1 MRCTRPSLVQA
12 SSEGPDIV
20 LSENFDDR
28 LSRSVDSCS
37 VQADLSHSSSGYFIN
52 IARCV
57 SIADRQEPHTPG
69 AIVMAAFADFDL
81 TDRQRVDKRILHWSG
96 TTRLF
101 QIGMTIEKP
110 CVTRTLVTPRVAAD
124 RSPARAQV
132 SALLARWTGSCEGAL
147 LRRPRTRA
155 GARLADSTAG
165 FTCRPAVA
173 AAGARSKRLSRC
185 SPPTCEER
193 GATLCDCGTRPR
205 AAA

>member
-1 MRCTRPSLVQA
+1 MH
-12 SSEGPDIV
+12 
-20 LSENFDDR
+20 N
-28 LSRSVDSCS
+28 SVDSCS

-52 IARCV
+52 QILTHPPGNCWIA
-57 SIADRQEPHTPG
+57 ADRQEPHTPG

-165 FTCRPAVA
+165 FTCRPAV
-173 AAGARSKRLSRC
+173 GARSKRLSRC

-193 GATLCDCGTRPR
+193 GATLCDCGMRLR

>member
-1 MRCTRPSLVQA
+1 MHNSVDAQLSRLLQRAGRSQSLVFRIFHQ
-12 SSEGPDIV
+12 S
-20 LSENFDDR
+20 
-28 LSRSVDSCS
+28 
-37 VQADLSHSSSGYFIN
+37 N
-52 IARCV
+52 IDPRPRHHCC
-57 SIADRQEPHTPG
+57 RPTNPPHTPG

-110 CVTRTLVTPRVAAD
+110 CVTRTLVNPRVAAD

-165 FTCRPAVA
+165 FTCRPAV
-173 AAGARSKRLSRC
+173 GARSKRLSRC

-193 GATLCDCGTRPR
+193 GATLCDCGMRLR